1 MNIFDALRDNLPV
14 QRLFQGEWKDCTRY
28 QALCMLAEGWDL
40 NLRAKPTELRI
51 GELLIPEP
59 LRAVVDK
66 VVFITNLIPGQESV
80 AIKPHTFVNIEPLL
94 KAGIVHAT
102 REAANLHAQ
111 ALRSF
116 TQC

>member
-1 MNIFDALRDNLPV
+1 MNIYDALRDNLPV
-14 QRLFQGEWKDCTRY
+14 QRLVNGVWQDCTRY
-28 QALCMLAEGWDL
+28 QALTQLAEGWDL
-40 NLRAKPTELRI
+40 NLRAKPVEISPL
-51 GELLIPEP
+51 GIPEP
-59 LRAVVDK
+59 LREVSDK
-66 VVFITNLIPGQESV
+66 VVFVTNLIPGQESV

-102 REAANLHAQ
+102 REAAILHAQ